1 MPRIASTANPGDHAC
16 AHQRPHERPGLI
28 ESLVD
33 REHRPAAKRHAR
45 LSGNQ
50 RRRTTHAALGFDW
63 RVNILVIS
71 TKDLV
76 ANYLNP

>member
-16 AHQRPHERPGLI
+16 AHQRPHERSGLI

-33 REHRPAAKRHAR
+33 CEHRPAAKRHAR

-50 RRRTTHAALGFDW
+50 RRTTHAALGFDW
-63 RVNILVIS
+63 RVNVLSIS
-71 TKDLV
+71 TKVLV
-76 ANYLNP
+76 DNYLNP